1 MALPS
6 AKLCTLV
13 EIVTH
18 HLSTDN
24 TQPLRIAEG
33 GTVHVN
39 PNAPVT
45 ECAAGLPKDRI
56 VIYSAFPSSSD
67 IIIGVSI

>member
-1 MALPS
+1 MPYRRQNFARWWKSLHIISQQITLNLFAL
-6 AKLCTLV
+6 
-13 EIVTH
+13 
-18 HLSTDN
+18 
-24 TQPLRIAEG
+24 RR